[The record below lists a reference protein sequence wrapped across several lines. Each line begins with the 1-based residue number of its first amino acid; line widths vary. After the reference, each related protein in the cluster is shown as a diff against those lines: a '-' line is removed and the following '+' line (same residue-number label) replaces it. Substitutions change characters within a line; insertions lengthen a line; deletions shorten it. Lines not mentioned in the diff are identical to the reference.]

1 MDLTGTSRS
10 RVLLR
15 DLVSEGVRSG
25 SIAAVAMVPFGLL
38 FLWSGLRI
46 NEYGPRVVLTFF
58 EDLPAGVRFA
68 LFVLQHFLISW
79 GAAVPLIAVLL
90 GARGKIPPRVAGA
103 LYGAGF
109 YLIVNALALPWAFG
123 DQPLWQLAAG
133 TWLPSLVVH
142 MVYGVAVAWTSRSF
156 VASHASRS
164 REAVPMTRLG
174 GFAGRCRC

>member
-1 MDLTGTSRS
+1 MAVAGTSRS

-15 DLVSEGVRSG
+15 DLVREGVRSG

-46 NEYGPRVVLTFF
+46 NEYGPRVVLTFAG
-58 EDLPAGVRFA
+58 DLPAGVRFA
-68 LFVLQHFLISW
+68 LVVLQHFLIGW

-90 GARGKIPPRVAGA
+90 AARGKIPLRVAGA

-123 DQPLWQLAAG
+123 DQPPWRLGAG
-133 TWLPSLVVH
+133 AWFPSLTVH
-142 MVYGVAVAWTSRSF
+142 VVYGAAVAWTSRSF
-156 VASHASRS
+156 VASHAEPARPD
-164 REAVPMTRLG
+164 RGAG
-174 GFAGRCRC
+174 G